1 MQNFFI
7 NTILNY
13 QAKIEKEKIVD
24 LPIAK
29 TDCKILVIDNPQAVE
44 DAVKDLYLSDIVGFD
59 TETKPTFTKG
69 KINKIALLQLST
81 DKKCFLFQLQKI
93 GKNET
98 LKKFLESKKVLKI
111 GLSVKDDFRMLNR
124 WTKVKPQNFVEL
136 QTFVKNF
143 GIEDMGLQ
151 KIFAII
157 FSQKIS
163 KREQLSNW
171 EANVLGKAQQLYAAT
186 DAWACRQIYLKLI
199 EENGN

>member
-1 MQNFFI
+1 MFAKIFI
-7 NTILNY
+7 LKILNY
-13 QAKIEKEKIVD
+13 QAKIEKEKIVEF
-24 LPIAK
+24 PIAR
-29 TDCKILVIDNPQAVE
+29 TDCKIVVIDKEQAVDE
-44 DAVKDLYLSDIVGFD
+44 AVKDLYLSDIVGFD
-59 TETKPTFTKG
+59 TETKPVFTRG
-69 KINKIALLQLST
+69 KMNKVALLQLST
-81 DKKCFLFQLQKI
+81 EKKCYLFRLQKI

-98 LKKFLESKKVLKI
+98 LKNFLESTKILKI

-151 KIFAII
+151 KIFAIL
-157 FSQKIS
+157 FSQRIS

-171 EANVLGKAQQLYAAT
+171 ETETLSRAQQVYAAT

-199 EENGN
+199 EN